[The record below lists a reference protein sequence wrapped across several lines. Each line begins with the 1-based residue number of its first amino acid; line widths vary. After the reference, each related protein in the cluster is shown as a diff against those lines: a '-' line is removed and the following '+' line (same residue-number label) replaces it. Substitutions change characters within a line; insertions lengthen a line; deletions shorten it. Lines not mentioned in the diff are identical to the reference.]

1 MAFHA
6 EFFNQIK
13 SLAWF
18 HKKPFMWT
26 LCTVCLIPDH
36 GLSITLIINWPT
48 EQNAKPV
55 STLFNYFAH
64 KFIEIKIT
72 IFLLVTHALNC
83 CEGFF
88 LPPAVV
94 VRLPCTAIYA
104 EDFELCPRA
113 GPKDLLIH
121 CNWKFLSRLFHV
133 SIVFFT
139 SPSWSSFCMKGH
151 VKWDQGK
158 GDTIRTHSLCNAI
171 LSDDRQLLL

>member
-88 LPPAVV
+88 TTRSSSTV
-94 VRLPCTAIYA
+94 TM
-104 EDFELCPRA
+104 
-113 GPKDLLIH
+113 H
-121 CNWKFLSRLFHV
+121 CNLCRGLWTLPTGRPKRSLNTLQLEVLISLVQCFDRVLHVAFLVLVLHERPCQMRPGEGRHNSY
-133 SIVFFT
+133 
-139 SPSWSSFCMKGH
+139 SFA
-151 VKWDQGK
+151 
-158 GDTIRTHSLCNAI
+158 L
-171 LSDDRQLLL
+171 